1 MYSVDIDVYVTED
14 SYIAEVENEE
24 HEAELEARYVEINT
38 FSAIVPEE
46 LIEKIVSD
54 KLKTMRPC
62 DLPYELRRAV
72 VEYERNY
79 PEHTKDSI

>member
-14 SYIAEVENEE
+14 SYIAEVESDEE
-24 HEAELEARYVEINT
+24 LAELEARYVEVER
-38 FSAIVPEE
+38 FSAIVPEDM
-46 LIEKIVSD
+46 IEKIVSD

-72 VEYERNY
+72 ELEYERNNY
-79 PEHTKDSI
+79 PEISY